1 MTRSSA
7 HHLRDAQDLQH
18 FTDGAVD
25 EIRRGLERGDPPP
38 LGEEAAGEICVFVSG
53 HTHAPSLTHFGQA
66 GALVNSG
73 CWLRQLQPI
82 AARFGAPPV
91 FFSRFVQTHVR
102 VYRTTVGL
110 EVELWEHLILVRRR
124 NASSISSDSWWQ
136 AAFRPNPP
144 SQRRACVSEARLSG
158 CPHCGSAARSVRGRN
173 LAGGEAGIAAGVVEP
188 AVW

>member
-110 EVELWEHLILVRRR
+110 EVELWEHPRSAPQRLLHLERLMVAGRIPAEPTKSAPRVRER
-124 NASSISSDSWWQ
+124 SSVERMSPLRVSSTIS
-136 AAFRPNPP
+136 PGP
-144 SQRRACVSEARLSG
+144 
-158 CPHCGSAARSVRGRN
+158 
-173 LAGGEAGIAAGVVEP
+173 
-188 AVW
+188 